1 MYFFNLNRTP
11 ETKGLLNALVHF
23 ERNKKC
29 WNFPHGEIHKRK
41 MSRWLRRN
49 SSSVLASLQ
58 PEPSSLVQE
67 SRKCAIQILSFVS
80 ILRDRR
86 KIPTKPVDR
95 IESLLKPI
103 WDSET
108 RPAVFSSELEGVLKD
123 IEVNHER
130 IRKFVVMEYGA
141 EQGNADPKDFI
152 DAAAILNLVSEDV
165 TVEPPD
171 STLVANSFWKTRFS
185 SVSNLRAYGRLSE
198 RFDKERSEMQ
208 KTVDRVTTFVSDS
221 GFDTENLTEGLSS
234 ALEELIEVIC
244 LQRGKPGQRG
254 VLSYP
259 DDDFDQLWQK
269 QLIQT
274 PGTRDSWGVAI
285 NRAKDVVNK
294 SDPLSLVTFSPVKL
308 IECRESISIVT
319 RFLDRIDEQMK
330 TEEEFDAS
338 QGSGLD
344 DLTNV
349 LAQIENLSSSSDKKE
364 EESE

>member
-1 MYFFNLNRTP
+1 
-11 ETKGLLNALVHF
+11 
-23 ERNKKC
+23 
-29 WNFPHGEIHKRK
+29 
-41 MSRWLRRN
+41 
-49 SSSVLASLQ
+49 
-58 PEPSSLVQE
+58 
-67 SRKCAIQILSFVS
+67 
-80 ILRDRR
+80 
-86 KIPTKPVDR
+86 
-95 IESLLKPI
+95 
-103 WDSET
+103 
-108 RPAVFSSELEGVLKD
+108 
-123 IEVNHER
+123 
-130 IRKFVVMEYGA
+130 
-141 EQGNADPKDFI
+141 
-152 DAAAILNLVSEDV
+152 
-165 TVEPPD
+165 
-171 STLVANSFWKTRFS
+171 
-185 SVSNLRAYGRLSE
+185 
-198 RFDKERSEMQ
+198 MQ